1 MTLRHFPSI
10 ALAAAA
16 LALAAP
22 AYAAN
27 TLIPA
32 GQRVAVAGSALTVQP
47 DAEWNRLGVRP
58 GRYAERWTRD
68 GEQLDALT
76 FYGGIEAGRPLFR
89 EIDKKNQPLP
99 KVSATMLITDIP
111 VLLENSYRV
120 ALGAASFKVD
130 LVEPLAFAG
139 NKGVRFTYSF
149 SKQNETLQRRGEARG
164 AVIAGKLY
172 LITYEAP
179 GLYYYDRSAAA
190 FRAVAESVRL

>member
-1 MTLRHFPSI
+1 MSITLRT
-10 ALAAAA
+10 ALAALAVF
-16 LALAAP
+16 ALAAP
-22 AYAAN
+22 AMAGN
-27 TLIPA
+27 TLIPP
-32 GQRVAVAGSALTVQP
+32 GLRVAVAKSAMTVVP
-47 DAEWNRLGVRP
+47 SIKWNKLGARP
-58 GRYAERWTRD
+58 GRNSESWTQD
-68 GEQLDALT
+68 GDDLNDLT

-130 LVEPLAFAG
+130 LVEPLPFAG

-179 GLYYYDRSAAA
+179 GLYYYDRSAAG
-190 FRAVAESVRL
+190 FRAIAESVRL

>member
-1 MTLRHFPSI
+1 MSI
-10 ALAAAA
+10 TYRTGLSALAVF
-16 LALAAP
+16 ALAAP
-22 AYAAN
+22 AMAGN
-27 TLIPA
+27 TLIPP
-32 GQRVAVAGSALTVQP
+32 GLRVAVAKSAMTVVP
-47 DAEWNRLGVRP
+47 SIKWNKLGARP
-58 GRYAERWTRD
+58 GRNSESWTQD
-68 GEQLDALT
+68 GDDLNDLT

-111 VLLENSYRV
+111 VLLENSYRI

-179 GLYYYDRSAAA
+179 GLYYYDRSAAG
-190 FRAVAESVRL
+190 FRASAESVRP

>member
-1 MTLRHFPSI
+1 MSI
-10 ALAAAA
+10 THRTALAALAVF
-16 LALAAP
+16 ALAAP
-22 AYAAN
+22 AMAGN
-27 TLIPA
+27 TLIPP
-32 GQRVAVAGSALTVQP
+32 GLRVAVAKSAMTVVP
-47 DAEWNRLGVRP
+47 SIEWNKLGVRP
-58 GRYAERWTRD
+58 GRNSESWTQD
-68 GEQLDALT
+68 GDDLNDLT

-130 LVEPLAFAG
+130 LVEPLPFAG

>member
-1 MTLRHFPSI
+1 MSI
-10 ALAAAA
+10 THRTAFAA
-16 LALAAP
+16 LAVFTLAAP
-22 AYAAN
+22 AMAGN
-27 TLIPA
+27 TLIPP
-32 GQRVAVAGSALTVQP
+32 GLRVAVAKSAMTVVP
-47 DAEWNRLGVRP
+47 SIEWNKLGARP
-58 GRYAERWTRD
+58 GRNSESWTQD
-68 GEQLDALT
+68 GDDLNDLT

-164 AVIAGKLY
+164 AVIGGKLY